1 MIFRL
6 LQRLSMSPTLDADNP
21 VFQATIQQARWWKR
35 SGDGLRWA
43 YAVIGAVVGL
53 ILPITLWG
61 VFRSLQNAYEYAV
74 IVALE
79 LAGLAVGAMLV
90 SVALGYAIA
99 GVYVFYGWRTAALF
113 RQASHPTTME
123 LSPST
128 IVYGLHQT
136 AVRRFWRV
144 TCGIIA
150 VRIILMVGFIAPI
163 LAAFFGSDPL
173 TRTGTI
179 FLSLFCLFALGFGVG
194 YCLHPLWQMQALSAW
209 GIAANSRAKP
219 PNAGFLWGLLGIL
232 TAIFGEGIVFA
243 MIAAFFATLPRDFR
257 ATALIL
263 LIFPALYFVLI
274 CLYGLYSFV
283 LKTCLEWSVSHWKE
297 PT

>member
-1 MIFRL
+1 
-6 LQRLSMSPTLDADNP
+6 
-21 VFQATIQQARWWKR
+21 
-35 SGDGLRWA
+35 
-43 YAVIGAVVGL
+43 
-53 ILPITLWG
+53 
-61 VFRSLQNAYEYAV
+61 
-74 IVALE
+74 VALE

-150 VRIILMVGFIAPI
+150 VRIILTVIFIVSSTWGF
-163 LAAFFGSDPL
+163 FDSNPL
-173 TRTGTI
+173 TRTNTTY
-179 FLSLFCLFALGFGVG
+179 FSLFCLFTFGFGVG

-219 PNAGFLWGLLGIL
+219 PHAGFLWGQLGIL
-232 TAIFGEGIVFA
+232 TVIFGEGIIFA
-243 MIAAFFATLPRDFR
+243 MVVAFFASFPTDSRE
-257 ATALIL
+257 TALIL